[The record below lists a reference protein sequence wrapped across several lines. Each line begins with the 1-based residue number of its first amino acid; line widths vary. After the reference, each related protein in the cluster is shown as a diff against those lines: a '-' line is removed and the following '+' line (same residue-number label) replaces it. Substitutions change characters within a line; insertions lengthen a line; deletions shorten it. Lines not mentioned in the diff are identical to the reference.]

1 MMVISGPR
9 LFSSCA
15 VSPNHLLKSRVPAI
29 RGLREFSKM
38 TFEKKKTEEDNQ
50 SEKGSS
56 GGKGDQGNK
65 GEQLIVSYWGVKPM
79 KITKDDG
86 TEWKWSCFRVILQNK
101 NFCSAL
107 FTLKLVSYCNI
118 LVCVCVCGIIMV
130 AMGDV

>member
-15 VSPNHLLKSRVPAI
+15 VSPNHILKSRVPAI

-38 TFEKKKTEEDNQ
+38 TFEKKKTEDNGNQ

-86 TEWKWSCFRVILQNK
+86 TEWKWSCFRVILQNQ
-101 NFCSAL
+101 NVCTAL
-107 FTLKLVSYCNI
+107 FTFSWFHIVIYL
-118 LVCVCVCGIIMV
+118 CV
-130 AMGDV
+130 